1 MSLYSLGES
10 TSSGTHDALR
20 TVAAP
25 LTVSPPSRLACEMCG
40 RTRLVSARVSRNP
53 SSFVTDSAAYDSH
66 SITST
71 RLKRASTRMACSM
84 MLMRYFIASGV
95 DSAHRVFFAC
105 PSAKIR
111 PRRPPGLGPLMGTP
125 AMLSALEAKL
135 AERSIQRSA
144 KGRGKHRARQ
154 VEVSDLELV
163 PLVSGNPMPLLPQPP
178 GDLLITPMLQEASL
192 SLSPAALPPVVR
204 HAVVARQILPR
215 KIRLGQAAKTRAARL
230 AQMLEEQKGVRQ
242 ARTEGLRAA
251 VVPQ

>member
-105 PSAKIR
+105 PSAKVKLYTFQR
-111 PRRPPGLGPLMGTP
+111 SGRAGHQVSGLSWVHPRCSAHSKRNW
-125 AMLSALEAKL
+125 LSA
-135 AERSIQRSA
+135 RSSGRRKDVANTAPGRSKCRTWNLSHSFPA
-144 KGRGKHRARQ
+144 TRCPF
-154 VEVSDLELV
+154 SLNLLV
-163 PLVSGNPMPLLPQPP
+163 ISSLLQCFKKPACRCRQPP
-178 GDLLITPMLQEASL
+178 SHP
-192 SLSPAALPPVVR
+192 
-204 HAVVARQILPR
+204 
-215 KIRLGQAAKTRAARL
+215 
-230 AQMLEEQKGVRQ
+230 
-242 ARTEGLRAA
+242 
-251 VVPQ
+251 